1 MPLSDLD
8 ETLMHQGP
16 TTVDNAMSSDHR
28 FFDRLVIG
36 CHHDGEA
43 ALVMGFAAYK
53 NMNTLEAFAT

>member
-1 MPLSDLD
+1 
-8 ETLMHQGP
+8 
-16 TTVDNAMSSDHR
+16 MSSDHR